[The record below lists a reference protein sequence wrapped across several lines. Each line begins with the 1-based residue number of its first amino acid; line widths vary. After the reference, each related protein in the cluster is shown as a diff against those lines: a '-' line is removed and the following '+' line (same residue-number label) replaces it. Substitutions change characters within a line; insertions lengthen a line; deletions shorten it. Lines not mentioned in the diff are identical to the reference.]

1 MNKIEQNL
9 WDIMIK
15 SKFSNYIT
23 RGLHMSTI
31 KQTLDESN
39 SKVKSI
45 YQDIRDSRKTNY
57 IGNFWR
63 YLAFDPLLLKSV
75 WEDVKNLIVKDTVI
89 DKKTKEMIYMAV
101 SITNNCSYCT
111 HSHTA
116 TAKKLG
122 MTMKEHSEFLSIVAL
137 AAKTNQL
144 VNGLQV
150 PIDDVFDADK
160 QD

>member
-1 MNKIEQNL
+1 
-9 WDIMIK
+9 
-15 SKFSNYIT
+15 
-23 RGLHMSTI
+23 MSTI
-31 KQTLDESN
+31 KQTPDESN
-39 SKVKSI
+39 PIVKDI

-63 YLAFDPLLLKSV
+63 YLAFDPSLLKNV
-75 WEDVKNLIVKDTVI
+75 WQDVKNLMVKDTII

-122 MTMKEHSEFLSIVAL
+122 MTKEEHSEFLSIVAL

-150 PIDDVFDADK
+150 PVDIIFNADE

>member
-1 MNKIEQNL
+1 
-9 WDIMIK
+9 
-15 SKFSNYIT
+15 
-23 RGLHMSTI
+23 MSTI
-31 KQTLDESN
+31 KQTPDESDP
-39 SKVKSI
+39 SVKNI

-63 YLAFDPLLLKSV
+63 YLAFDPSLLKNV
-75 WEDVKNLIVKDTVI
+75 WEDVKNLMVKDTII

-101 SITNNCSYCT
+101 SITNNCSYCR

-122 MTMKEHSEFLSIVAL
+122 MTQDEHSEFLSIVAL

-150 PIDDVFDADK
+150 PIDEIFDADR

>member
-1 MNKIEQNL
+1 M
-9 WDIMIK
+9 
-15 SKFSNYIT
+15 
-23 RGLHMSTI
+23 
-31 KQTLDESN
+31 
-39 SKVKSI
+39 
-45 YQDIRDSRKTNY
+45 
-57 IGNFWR
+57 
-63 YLAFDPLLLKSV
+63 
-75 WEDVKNLIVKDTVI
+75 VKDTII

-122 MTMKEHSEFLSIVAL
+122 MTQEEHSEFLSIVAL

-150 PIDDVFDADK
+150 PIDEIFDADR

>member
-1 MNKIEQNL
+1 
-9 WDIMIK
+9 
-15 SKFSNYIT
+15 
-23 RGLHMSTI
+23 MSTV
-31 KQTLDESN
+31 KQTPDESDP
-39 SKVKSI
+39 SVKNI

-63 YLAFDPLLLKSV
+63 YLAFDPSLLKNV
-75 WEDVKNLIVKDTVI
+75 WEDVKNLMVKDTII

-122 MTMKEHSEFLSIVAL
+122 MTREEHSEFLSIVAL

-150 PIDDVFDADK
+150 PIDEIFDTDK

>member
-1 MNKIEQNL
+1 
-9 WDIMIK
+9 
-15 SKFSNYIT
+15 
-23 RGLHMSTI
+23 MSTI
-31 KQTLDESN
+31 KQTPDESN
-39 SKVKSI
+39 PIVKDI

-63 YLAFDPLLLKSV
+63 YLAFDPSLLKNV
-75 WEDVKNLIVKDTVI
+75 WQDVKNLMVKDTII

-122 MTMKEHSEFLSIVAL
+122 MTQEEHSEFLGIVAL

-150 PIDDVFDADK
+150 PVDKIFNADE